1 MEYSTSIEPAV
12 TYETGKFISDE
23 ETPDKELFDVSYVI
37 KNILV
42 LGAVTLF
49 VASAKTYKTTLMA
62 IIANLI
68 SSGAPDFIGNLIQ
81 MVRILYLTNEAPKV
95 ARKRFRAVKRYL
107 GIDPSVQNIIFYG
120 GKSFLITPENVS
132 KLCEE
137 LKAMGD
143 LMPRLVI
150 IDPIAS
156 MFSGDMS
163 DATAALAFRSCLD
176 QFTGL
181 NMAVLCGHHFNKKIT
196 EILDMD
202 AIFGS
207 QVFQSGFDSAF
218 ALLKER
224 KVDPD
229 NKKQLLYTGNI
240 ILKSLYQKDS
250 EPIQPVKFKPEKIQ
264 MPFVDKDGDHPTAP
278 FLLPYG
284 CPLTSSRPDLIAD

>member
-1 MEYSTSIEPAV
+1 MDYNSLEPVV
-12 TYETGKFISDE
+12 TYENNRFITDE
-23 ETPDKELFDVSYVI
+23 ETSDKELFDVSYVI

-62 IIANLI
+62 ILANLI
-68 SSGAPDFIGNLIQ
+68 ASGAPDFLGNPIQ

-95 ARKRFRAVKRYL
+95 ARKRFRAVKRFL
-107 GIDPSVQNIIFYG
+107 GIEPSIQNITFYD

-137 LKAMGD
+137 LKTMGD

-196 EILDMD
+196 EILD
-202 AIFGS
+202 
-207 QVFQSGFDSAF
+207 
-218 ALLKER
+218 
-224 KVDPD
+224 
-229 NKKQLLYTGNI
+229 
-240 ILKSLYQKDS
+240 
-250 EPIQPVKFKPEKIQ
+250 
-264 MPFVDKDGDHPTAP
+264 
-278 FLLPYG
+278 
-284 CPLTSSRPDLIAD
+284 